1 MFPYITNQIELS
13 TLDRLCIQMIS
24 SFHNRETISLETISQ
39 FNSEVSKRYKLA
51 PQARI
56 DVTYGKLASSDA
68 DALGAIKVVSSGKE
82 LFVASCDLT
91 SFDFQEYNTL

>member
-13 TLDRLCIQMIS
+13 ALEKLCIQLIS
-24 SFHNRETISLETISQ
+24 SFHNRETVSLETILQ
-39 FNSEVSKRYKLA
+39 FNSEVSKRYKLD

-56 DVTYGKLASSDA
+56 DVEYGKLQSSDA
-68 DALGAIKVVSSGKE
+68 DALGAIKVVSSGKG

-91 SFDFQEYNTL
+91 SFDFQEYNTQ